1 MDQKSKQTINR
12 KVKKFV
18 WLTKGIILVLAVLY
32 GVWLYKK
39 RYIDTQIVDVPMRE
53 IN

>member
-1 MDQKSKQTINR
+1 MDQKSKRAINR

-18 WLTKGIILVLAVLY
+18 WLAKGIILVLAVVY
-32 GVWLYKK
+32 GVWLYKA
-39 RYIDTQIVDVPMRE
+39 RYTDAQIVDGSMRE